1 MTNRAHNSEPI
12 AIRAAHPDDAQA
24 LRRLAA
30 LDSGPVPPSPVLV
43 AEASGE
49 IRAAMS
55 LADGSVI
62 ADPFRRTAGLMV
74 LLGVH
79 AQELGEALGGA
90 SRPRARGRRIAA
102 AVSRALAP
110 REHAPALGARRNVA
124 YGAQMPHVL
133 VPPR

>member
-1 MTNRAHNSEPI
+1 MPKRVHNSEPI
-12 AIRAAHPDDAQA
+12 AIRAAYPDDGQA

-30 LDSGPVPPSPVLV
+30 LDSAPVPPSPVLV
-43 AEASGE
+43 AESGGE

-62 ADPFRRTAGLMV
+62 ADPFHHSAGLVV

-79 AQELGEALGGA
+79 AEELGEALDGTG
-90 SRPRARGRRIAA
+90 RPRARGRRIAA
-102 AVSRALAP
+102 AVARALAP
-110 REHAPALGARRNVA
+110 REHAPALGARRSAA

-133 VPPR
+133 LPPR